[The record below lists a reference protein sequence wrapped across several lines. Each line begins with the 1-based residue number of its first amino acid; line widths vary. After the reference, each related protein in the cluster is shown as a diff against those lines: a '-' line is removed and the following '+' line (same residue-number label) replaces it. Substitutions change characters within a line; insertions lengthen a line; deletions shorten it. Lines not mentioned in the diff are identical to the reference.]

1 MNSYKHQFLINKM
14 DKGLFSKIEERL
26 LNYCDYEQS
35 KTENPDNNDSSR
47 KSKVCFLDDPEI
59 YDILWK
65 FIDEVNEYAFW
76 NFEVDKIE
84 PLQNTLYE
92 VGDYYQLHIDES
104 EWTPTKRECGRI
116 RKISFTLLLND
127 DFEGGEFEM
136 ITDRRIVLP
145 LEKGDIIF
153 FHSDI
158 PHGVLEVTSGFRKS
172 LVGWIQGPAFK

>member
-14 DKGLFSKIEERL
+14 DKSLFSKIEERL
-26 LNYCDYEQS
+26 SNYSTYENS
-35 KTENPDNNDSSR
+35 KTENPDGEDPTR
-47 KSKVCFLDDPEI
+47 KSKVCFLDDSEI

-65 FIDEVNEYAFW
+65 FIDEVNSYAFW
-76 NFEVDKIE
+76 NFDLDKIE

-92 VGDYYQLHIDES
+92 VGDYYDLHIDES
-104 EWTPTKRECGRI
+104 QWTPSKREDGRI
-116 RKISFTLLLND
+116 RKVSFTLLLND
-127 DFEGGEFEM
+127 DFEGGDFQM
-136 ITDRRIVLP
+136 ITDRKIILP

-158 PHGVLEVTSGFRKS
+158 PHGVSEVTSGCRKS